1 MKILLASK
9 SPRRQEL
16 IKMLEI
22 PFSTVTVGDV
32 EEVYPSDLPAED
44 VPAYLS
50 RLKASAYTGP
60 LAENEI
66 LVTADTIVLLDNEI
80 LGKPADEAE
89 AMAMLTRLSD
99 RMHRVITGVTVSSAK
114 GSKTFSVSTDVYF
127 APLSSEQIDFYVSH
141 FHPLDKAGAYGIQEW
156 IGAVGIRRIDGS
168 FYNVMG
174 LPVHQL
180 YLAINENLALS

>member
-16 IKMLEI
+16 MRMLEI
-22 PFSTVTVGDV
+22 PFTTVSVGDV
-32 EEVYPSDLPAED
+32 KEVYPSDLPPSE

-50 RLKASAYTGP
+50 RLKADAYTEP
-60 LAENEI
+60 LADDEV
-66 LVTADTIVLLDNEI
+66 LVTADTIVLLDNDI
-80 LGKPADEAE
+80 LGKPSDADDAKRI
-89 AMAMLTRLSD
+89 LWRLSG
-99 RMHRVITGVTVSSAK
+99 RMHRVITGVTVISNKKSV
-114 GSKTFSVSTDVYF
+114 TFSASTDVYF
-127 APLSSEQIDFYVSH
+127 ADLTAEQIEFYVNH
-141 FHPLDKAGAYGIQEW
+141 FKPFDKAGAYGIQEW

-180 YLAINENLALS
+180 YLTLSRL